1 MTQQTQDYEQALIDP
16 MQIYSRPAEV
26 LNDTRLSDE
35 QKLTVLRRW
44 EIDSRELQVAEDEG
58 MAGGEDDLF
67 TEVLEAI
74 HQLAP
79 DAGVEGH
86 IQAPTKQGGTH

>member
-1 MTQQTQDYEQALIDP
+1 MIEQTQDYDRALIDP
-16 MQIYSRPAEV
+16 MLVYSRPAEV
-26 LNDTRLSDE
+26 LKDPRLSDE

-58 MAGGEDDLF
+58 MTGGEDDLL
-67 TEVLEAI
+67 TEVIEAI

-79 DAGVEGH
+79 APNELDPVD
-86 IQAPTKQGGTH
+86 APTKHGGTH

>member
-35 QKLTVLRRW
+35 QKLTVLRSW
-44 EIDSRELQVAEDEG
+44 EIDARELQVAEDEG

-79 DAGVEGH
+79 DAGVEER